1 MRMIGALPAVY
12 LLIGVGIWEASRFLK
27 KRFFP
32 ARRIEVA
39 IGMAS
44 LIGILTLVQGMNTYR
59 TYFQEWAVA
68 RGTCDAYQTHW
79 SELAR
84 TLNAQPFAEDK
95 VYLIPYNGW
104 ESSYQS
110 HYGFQYLYRD
120 ITESLVSFKAAPN
133 LAHKIGSPLTAMES
147 VSEVK
152 YVDWRQEPEGG
163 GAAAREHL
171 VILLD
176 NYRRYLNCDA
186 YTGFQIHTYTDFAL
200 DRPWTIHEK
209 LEPPKINY
217 DDGIAADG
225 LSLVQAESISPS
237 RQRRLVQERP
247 LWIALQWR
255 VSPGLDIDFSIS
267 LRLYKAQGGVVYQED
282 AVLSNLEG
290 ESTRRW
296 SAEEPVDTL
305 HLIEFPTD
313 LPSGDYELRLVVY
326 NKETLEPTVEM
337 GVWKS
342 EAVLAHLRLPGGEQ
356 KKSIR
361 IIPLT
366 IAL

>member
-1 MRMIGALPAVY
+1 MG
-12 LLIGVGIWEASRFLK
+12 
-27 KRFFP
+27 
-32 ARRIEVA
+32 
-39 IGMAS
+39 S

-68 RGTCDAYQTHW
+68 RDTYDAYQTHW

-84 TLNAQPFAEDK
+84 TLNAQPFAGDK

-104 ESSYQS
+104 EPSYQF

-133 LAHKIGSPLTAMES
+133 LAHKIGSPLSALES
-147 VSEVK
+147 VAEVK

-163 GAAAREHL
+163 GAVAHEHL
-171 VILLD
+171 VFLLD
-176 NYRRYLNCDA
+176 KYGRYLNSEA
-186 YTGFQIHTYTDFAL
+186 YTDIAL

-209 LEPPKINY
+209 SEPPKISY
-217 DDGIAADG
+217 DDGIALNG
-225 LSLVQAESISPS
+225 LFLVQAESLSPS

-267 LRLYKAQGGVVYQED
+267 LRLYNAQGGVVYQED

-290 ESTRRW
+290 ESTSRW

-326 NKETLEPTVEM
+326 IKETLDPTVEM
-337 GVWKS
+337 GVWKP
-342 EAVLAHLRLPGGEQ
+342 ETVLAHLRLPGGE
-356 KKSIR
+356 
-361 IIPLT
+361 
-366 IAL
+366 